1 MKRRDFVKSGL
12 AFGAAVSTGTATAAT
27 QFSPLRNVAF
37 TPAEKHDFK
46 LKYAPHFGMF
56 KSHAGEDPLDQL
68 QFMADTGFTALEDNG
83 MMGRTPEMQ
92 TKIGEKMANLGMDMG
107 VFVVDKGGNSQ
118 NSLSEGKQEYL
129 DIFLDGC
136 RRAVDVAKRVNAK
149 WMTVVPGNFQ
159 RNLPIGIQ
167 TANVVEA
174 LRRGAEILEPHGL
187 VMVLEPLSDTPDLYL
202 RTSDQ
207 TYLICKA
214 VNSPSCKILYDIYHM
229 QKNEGHIIR
238 NIDLTWDEIAYFQI
252 GDNPGRKEPTTGEI
266 NYKNVFKHIYEK
278 GYRGIMGMEHGNSLP
293 GKEGEQKLINAYVEV
308 DNFNA

>member
-1 MKRRDFVKSGL
+1 MKRRDFVKSGFAL
-12 AFGAAVSTGTATAAT
+12 GGAAASAPLSN
-27 QFSPLRNVAF
+27 FSRKGF
-37 TPAEKHDFK
+37 SWIEKHDFK
-46 LKYAPHFGMF
+46 MKYAPHFGMF
-56 KSHAGEDPLDQL
+56 KNSAGEDLIDQL
-68 QFMADTGFTALEDNG
+68 QFMADAGFTALEDNG

-92 TKIGEKMANLGMDMG
+92 NKIGKTMSKLGMEMG

-118 NSLSEGKQEYL
+118 NSLTEGKQEYL

-136 RRAVDVAKRVNAK
+136 RRAVEVAKRCNAK
-149 WMTVVPGNFQ
+149 WMTVVPGNFK
-159 RNLPIGIQ
+159 RDLPIGIQ

-214 VNSPSCKILYDIYHM
+214 VNSPACKILYDVYHM

-266 NYKNVFKHIYEK
+266 NYKNVFKYIHDK
-278 GYRGIMGMEHGNSLP
+278 GYTGIMGMEHGNSMP

-308 DNFNA
+308 DDFQA